1 MALVGDIL
9 SFAIWIA
16 ILVLIARFVLDWVQM
31 LARHWRPRGLVLVFC
46 EGLYS
51 ITDPPLRAVRRVIP
65 PLRLGA
71 VMLDLSP
78 MVLLIALFILQN
90 IVENV
95 FPRKVPK
102 SPWRDPL
109 SLGLMWRK

>member
-1 MALVGDIL
+1 MELVGGIL
-9 SFAIWIA
+9 DLILLLAI
-16 ILVLIARFVLDWVQM
+16 ILLIARFILDWVQM

-51 ITDPPLRAVRRVIP
+51 MTDPPLRAVRRVIP

-78 MVLLIALFILQN
+78 MVLLIAIFILRA
-90 IVENV
+90 IVQSI
-95 FPRKVPK
+95 FF
-102 SPWRDPL
+102 
-109 SLGLMWRK
+109 

>member
-1 MALVGDIL
+1 MELVGGIL
-9 SFAIWIA
+9 DLILLLAI
-16 ILVLIARFVLDWVQM
+16 ILLIARFVLDWVQM

-65 PLRLGA
+65 PLRLGS

-78 MVLLIALFILQN
+78 MVLLIGIFILRALVQS
-90 IVENV
+90 I
-95 FPRKVPK
+95 FF
-102 SPWRDPL
+102 
-109 SLGLMWRK
+109 

>member
-1 MALVGDIL
+1 MELVGGIL
-9 SFAIWIA
+9 DLILLLAI
-16 ILVLIARFVLDWVQM
+16 ILLIARFVLDWVQM
-31 LARHWRPRGLVLVFC
+31 LARSWRPRGLVLVFC

-78 MVLLIALFILQN
+78 MILLIAIFILRAVVQA
-90 IVENV
+90 V
-95 FPRKVPK
+95 FF
-102 SPWRDPL
+102 S
-109 SLGLMWRK
+109 

>member
-1 MALVGDIL
+1 MRPVGEIL
-9 SFAIWIA
+9 SLLLWIA
-16 ILVLIARFVLDWVQM
+16 FIVLIARFVLDWVQM

-51 ITDPPLRAVRRVIP
+51 ITDPPLRAVRRLIP

-78 MVLLIALFILQN
+78 MVLIVGIYILQK
-90 IVENV
+90 IVAAV
-95 FPRKVPK
+95 F
-102 SPWRDPL
+102 
-109 SLGLMWRK
+109 LG

>member
-1 MALVGDIL
+1 MELVGGIL
-9 SFAIWIA
+9 DLILLLAI
-16 ILVLIARFVLDWVQM
+16 ILLIARFVLDWVQM

-78 MVLLIALFILQN
+78 MVLLIAIFILRAVVQS
-90 IVENV
+90 V
-95 FPRKVPK
+95 FF
-102 SPWRDPL
+102 
-109 SLGLMWRK
+109 